1 MLILSLYNIL
11 YNEHEVN
18 KMNIFKKQNKELAV
32 IAGCGEFGSKIADF
46 LQKKNMNVH
55 VIDIDENSFS
65 KLMPEFDGFTITGD
79 ATDIDL
85 LEFAGVGKASL
96 IIASTNDDNT
106 NIMIGQMVKHLYNAD
121 EVVVRIYDPTKKF
134 LCSDMDITSICPCV
148 LSENEFKKIITDK
161 ESIAV

>member
-1 MLILSLYNIL
+1 
-11 YNEHEVN
+11 
-18 KMNIFKKQNKELAV
+18 MNIFKKQNKELAV
-32 IAGCGEFGSKIADF
+32 IAGCGEFGSKIAYF

-65 KLMPEFDGFTITGD
+65 KLLPEFDGLTITGD

-121 EVVVRIYDPTKKF
+121 EVVVRIYDPAKKF

-148 LSENEFKKIITDK
+148 LSENEFKRIITEK